1 MIIILIEF
9 LVGTN
14 EIEYLFRVPVK
25 VLYDQF
31 KNQKYFGEALKPFIG
46 TR

>member
-25 VLYDQF
+25 VIYDQF
-31 KNQKYFGEALKPFIG
+31 KN
-46 TR
+46 